1 MLTRRFLLQAACLI
15 GLVALAPAG
24 CVRDF
29 DSLFDS
35 FFDSLDNGDGNGGG
49 DDGGDNGD
57 ATVDQITI
65 RIVNATPNTL
75 DPQIYVSAEPVS
87 VDDLFKASRKYTTFG
102 VGRLGLLAGDDSDE
116 FTIDCAAARVIGTQ
130 GGSFG
135 GGSDGNDLN
144 NPAGSGLRRVLTQD
158 LVFFCGDR
166 ITFTYR
172 RTGGEFTTTFDIDP

>member
-1 MLTRRFLLQAACLI
+1 MLTRRFLLQAACLVS
-15 GLVALAPAG
+15 LVALASAG
-24 CVRDF
+24 CPRNF

-35 FFDSLDNGDGNGGG
+35 IFDSLDDGNG
-49 DDGGDNGD
+49 NGD
-57 ATVDQITI
+57 PNGNGGTAADQITI
-65 RIVNATPNTL
+65 HIVNATSNTL
-75 DPQIYVSAEPVS
+75 DPQIYISAEAVS
-87 VDDLFKASRKYTTFG
+87 VDDLFTASHKYTTFG

-116 FTIDCAAARVIGTQ
+116 FTIDCAAARVIGTL

-144 NPAGSGLRRVLTQD
+144 DPAGSGLRRVLTQE

-172 RTGGEFTTTFDIDP
+172 RAGGEFTTTFDVDP